1 MTWPL
6 QLTAGSYKINL
17 DIFVLFAVCGLAVTT
32 KNIFSSKFAVSNV
45 NYKVAA
51 GTGN

>member
-17 DIFVLFAVCGLAVTT
+17 YIFVLFAVCGLAVT
-32 KNIFSSKFAVSNV
+32 KKKHIFFKVCCVKCQLQSSSW
-45 NYKVAA
+45 YW
-51 GTGN
+51 